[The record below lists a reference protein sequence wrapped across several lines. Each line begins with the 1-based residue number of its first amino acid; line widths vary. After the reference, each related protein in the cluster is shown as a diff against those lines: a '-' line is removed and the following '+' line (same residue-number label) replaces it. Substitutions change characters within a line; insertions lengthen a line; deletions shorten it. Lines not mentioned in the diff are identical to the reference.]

1 MKWLLLLATAWPALA
16 QVELHL
22 TFGVLQKVIG
32 AQVFT
37 EDGRKYVKGGKD
49 KHCSFAYLENPRV
62 GEADGRLVVR
72 AKFSGRSAMTVLGQ
86 CVGMGDSFDVVVR
99 MTPYADKSL
108 LRIREVDVTSDGKRG
123 MYARAVCKQ
132 LAATIPRVLT
142 YDFAPDFK
150 RALEA
155 EQPGVPFRKNV
166 DDLIV
171 QAMRVSKEALVL
183 QLGLKLT
190 LR

>member
-37 EDGRKYVKGGKD
+37 EDGRKYVRGGKD
-49 KHCSFAYLENPRV
+49 KRCSFAYLENPRV

-108 LRIREVDVTSDGKRG
+108 LRLREVEVTSDGKRG

-132 LAATIPRVLT
+132 LAATIPRVLI

-171 QAMRVSKEALVL
+171 QAMSVSKEALVL

>member
-37 EDGRKYVKGGKD
+37 EDGRKYVRGGKD
-49 KHCSFAYLENPRV
+49 KRCSFAYLENPRV

>member
-1 MKWLLLLATAWPALA
+1 MKWLLLLATAWSAPA

-37 EDGRKYVKGGKD
+37 EDGRKYVRGGKD
-49 KHCSFAYLENPRV
+49 KRCSFAYLENPRV

-108 LRIREVDVTSDGKRG
+108 LRLREVEVTSDGKRG

-132 LAATIPRVLT
+132 LAATIPRVLI

>member
-1 MKWLLLLATAWPALA
+1 
-16 QVELHL
+16 
-22 TFGVLQKVIG
+22 
-32 AQVFT
+32 
-37 EDGRKYVKGGKD
+37 
-49 KHCSFAYLENPRV
+49 
-62 GEADGRLVVR
+62 
-72 AKFSGRSAMTVLGQ
+72 MTVLGQ

-108 LRIREVDVTSDGKRG
+108 LRLREVEVTSDGKRG

-132 LAATIPRVLT
+132 LASTIPRVLI

-171 QAMRVSKEALVL
+171 QAMRVSREALVL

>member
-37 EDGRKYVKGGKD
+37 EDGRKYVRGGKD
-49 KHCSFAYLENPRV
+49 KRCSFAYLENPRV

-108 LRIREVDVTSDGKRG
+108 LRLREVEVTSDGKRG

-132 LAATIPRVLT
+132 LAATIPRVLI

-171 QAMRVSKEALVL
+171 QAISVSKEALVL

>member
-37 EDGRKYVKGGKD
+37 EDGRKYVRGGKD
-49 KHCSFAYLENPRV
+49 KRCSFAYLENPRV

-108 LRIREVDVTSDGKRG
+108 LRLREVEVTSDGKRG

-132 LAATIPRVLT
+132 LAATIPRVLI

>member
-37 EDGRKYVKGGKD
+37 EDGRKYVRGGKD
-49 KHCSFAYLENPRV
+49 KRCSFAYLENPRV

-108 LRIREVDVTSDGKRG
+108 LRLREVEVTSDGKRG

-132 LAATIPRVLT
+132 LAATIPRVLI

-183 QLGLKLT
+183 ELGLKLT

>member
-1 MKWLLLLATAWPALA
+1 VKWAILLASAWPALA

-22 TFGVLQKVIG
+22 TFGVLETVIG

-37 EDGRKYVKGGKD
+37 DDGRRYVKGSKD
-49 KHCSFAYLENPRV
+49 KRCSFAYLETPRLS
-62 GEADGRLVVR
+62 EADGRLVVR
-72 AKFSGRSAMTVLGQ
+72 AKFSGRNAMTVFGQ
-86 CVGMGDSFDVVVR
+86 CVGLGDSFDVVIR
-99 MTPYADKSL
+99 MTPYAEKSL
-108 LRIREVDVTSDGKRG
+108 LRIREVEATSGGKRG
-123 MYARAVCKQ
+123 VYARAVCRQ

-150 RALEA
+150 RDLEA
-155 EQPGVPFRKNV
+155 EQPGVPFEKKV

-171 QAMRVSKEALVL
+171 QSISVSKEALVL

-190 LR
+190 IR

>member
-1 MKWLLLLATAWPALA
+1 MKWLLLLGTAWPALA

-49 KHCSFAYLENPRV
+49 KRCSFAYLENPRV

-86 CVGMGDSFDVVVR
+86 CVGLGDSFDVVVR
-99 MTPYADKSL
+99 MTPYAENSL
-108 LRIREVDVTSDGKRG
+108 LRLREVEVTSDGKRG

-132 LAATIPRVLT
+132 LAATIPRVLV

-155 EQPGVPFRKNV
+155 EQPGVPFRKSV
-166 DDLIV
+166 DDLVV
-171 QAMRVSKEALVL
+171 QAMSVSKEALVL